1 MDKNKPTY
9 VLHGNSLLM
18 KKMFDKFYIVPKN
31 FPFSA
36 EQKEF
41 LEENS
46 MKLLDE
52 NIANGKDGYI
62 VFRGKKLKSLNKKQI
77 EEIKAD
83 NITTQRDLAFKY
95 NVSAATINKIK
106 NDKY

>member
-1 MDKNKPTY
+1 
-9 VLHGNSLLM
+9 
-18 KKMFDKFYIVPKN
+18 MFEEFYIVPKE

-41 LEENS
+41 LERNS
-46 MKLLDE
+46 LKLLAE
-52 NIANGKDGYI
+52 NIASGKDGYI
-62 VFRGKKLKSLNKKQI
+62 VFRGKKLKSLNKEQI
-77 EEIKAD
+77 AEIKAN
-83 NITTQRDLAFKY
+83 NIATQRDLALEY

>member
-1 MDKNKPTY
+1 MDNKNKKK
-9 VLHGNSLLM
+9 SLTM
-18 KKMFDKFYIVPKN
+18 KRIFEKFYIVPKE

-41 LEENS
+41 LEGNS
-46 MKLLDE
+46 LKLLAE
-52 NIANGKDGYI
+52 NIASGKDGYI
-62 VFRGKKLKSLNKKQI
+62 VFRGKKLKSLNKEQI
-77 EEIKAD
+77 AEIKAD

-95 NVSAATINKIK
+95 NVSAATINKVK